1 MVDAPKP
8 VVKVRFEDFVAAVVK
23 AKSPWDLESDFL
35 VLQQGM
41 QDLLNRVTHI
51 EKHQASGQ
59 ASSSSAAGTTSGN
72 TDPRLTDADVAA
84 IKSMEQTFKK
94 H

>member
-1 MVDAPKP
+1 MVDTPKT
-8 VVKVRFEDFVAAVVK
+8 VTKVRFEDLVAAIVK
-23 AKSPWDLESDFL
+23 AKSPWELESDFPL
-35 VLQQGM
+35 LQQGF
-41 QDLLNRVTHI
+41 QDLLNRLTHV
-51 EKHQASGQ
+51 EKHESAAASG
-59 ASSSSAAGTTSGN
+59 TSGN